1 MIELVID
8 PALTNKLGIKANEN
22 TVNSFLSLMIDLY
35 QGKVI
40 TLGEDFLYDKDLRF
54 DTTGY
59 MHGGAD
65 EDFREYVV
73 VELPAFKD
81 LATKENFKELTAFL
95 ESYIPVPYK
104 EVLSLAITPEL
115 LSGLFA
121 RKTLVMF
128 AFHGGTLQCMST
140 FPYFP
145 YFEEYIDKTSLRRKN
160 LTKGMLEDL
169 KRLFSSNEIQTNIN
183 TSYIGY
189 GSYYSSRPNSN
200 NTNLNMFIRDGYV
213 RINALEIMDNAFSLV
228 STRNLF
234 KGSFKSSE
242 SVSTLLALLVT
253 PEAIPQTAS
262 KAVIGSYLLNMTS
275 GANIGLTKQVFP
287 VVVNTWG
294 DFTIPES
301 TGFLDI
307 KLSNDDAEFLAKVR
321 EIDPAD
327 VYSKHKTIMAEQDAT
342 TTRGTIDLYNAAKSL
357 KVVVRESKKRLSDE
371 AAYRNRILKDYLNHA
386 ISLVCIPLF
395 QKEFIIPEYLKNS
408 FKFEMVNLESVC
420 YFKYK
425 YSGRPKLAY
434 DENYGAMFRNPTA
447 DAAFVMPCTDF
458 STAVTLKPEQ
468 VKLFVKWFKSME
480 LVSTTQ
486 SRSSIFTRH
495 FVEPYIEKNTNY
507 YSKLKTAAPFG
518 WMYEIDNQEQLT
530 WNYKMASGH
539 LLRSSASRGRF
550 YVDCGLLSEKTF
562 GIKAIMNHV
571 FILPEFSGIH
581 TKYSSADPSQ
591 FVQEGKKAQC
601 ISAMLDI
608 YTANFVP
615 RDAVEDAMKAYG
627 FMDYGNQIAQIN
639 QLLFLS
645 DESLTMLKALYKCQ
659 SFEDLATCLDFC
671 MPACMAILDTL
682 DYSQEL
688 KDHLYTTFLYFWDTT
703 KAISEEMESY
713 DKTEE

>member
-40 TLGEDFLYDKDLRF
+40 TLGEDFFYDKDLRF

-81 LATKENFKELTAFL
+81 LATKENFKPLTAFL

-104 EVLSLAITPEL
+104 EVLGLAITPEL
-115 LSGLFA
+115 ISGLFSK
-121 RKTLVMF
+121 KTLVMF

-140 FPYFP
+140 FPYFAS
-145 YFEEYIDKTSLRRKN
+145 FEEYIERISLRRKN
-160 LTKGMLEDL
+160 LTNRMLEDL
-169 KRLFSSNEIQTNIN
+169 KRLFTSLDVQTSISA
-183 TSYIGY
+183 SY
-189 GSYYSSRPNSN
+189 STYYRQNSN
-200 NTNLNMFIRDGYV
+200 NTNLSMFIKNDYARVNG
-213 RINALEIMDNAFSLV
+213 LEIMDNEFSLI
-228 STRNLF
+228 STRSLF
-234 KGSFKSSE
+234 NGSFKASE
-242 SVSTLLALLVT
+242 SLSTLLALLVT

-262 KAVIGSYLLNMTS
+262 KVVIGSYLLNMNS
-275 GANIGLTKQVFP
+275 GANIGLTKKVFP
-287 VVVNTWG
+287 VVVSNWG
-294 DFTIPES
+294 DFDIPD
-301 TGFLDI
+301 TAAFLSI
-307 KLSNDDAEFLAKVR
+307 KLSNDDAEFLAKVK

-327 VYSKHKTIMAEQDAT
+327 VYSKHKNIMAEQDAPT
-342 TTRGTIDLYNAAKSL
+342 IRGTTELYNAARSL

-434 DENYGAMFRNPTA
+434 DENYGAMFRNPIP

-458 STAVTLKPEQ
+458 STAVTLKTEQ

-486 SRSSIFTRH
+486 ARSSIFTRH

-518 WMYEIDNQEQLT
+518 WMYEIDNQEHLT

-539 LLRSSASRGRF
+539 LLRSSTSKGRF
-550 YVDCGLLSEKTF
+550 YTDCGLLSEKTF

-615 RDAVEDAMKAYG
+615 RDAVEDAIKAYG

-688 KDHLYTTFLYFWDTT
+688 KDHLYTAFLYFWDTT